1 MVLAWCRRAVIAVT
15 LADSNGISVC
25 IRQYPALSNRRS
37 LEVMSSGVSDA
48 LAPERIAMTDSP
60 LGARNMNDEPVSSPA
75 QRRTPAVLTPCCSIA
90 LKM

>member
-1 MVLAWCRRAVIAVT
+1 MVRRAVIAVT

-75 QRRTPAVLTPCCSIA
+75 QRRHTGRIDPMLFHPP
-90 LKM
+90 